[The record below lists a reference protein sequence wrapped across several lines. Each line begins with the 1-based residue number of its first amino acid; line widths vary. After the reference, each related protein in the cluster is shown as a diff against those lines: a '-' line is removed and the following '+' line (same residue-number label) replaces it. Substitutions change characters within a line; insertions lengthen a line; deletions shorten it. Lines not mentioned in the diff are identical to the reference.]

1 MDLFDSPIP
10 DYSKAVSV
18 IDSCKTLEQLKYAER
33 YVNMFKQQYKIDE
46 HDEISENILIIISNI
61 PIVKIKSDDK
71 WKDFIDYIAEIC
83 AVNVKEV
90 KGISSKCK
98 FKHMDL
104 KALIEK

>member
-46 HDEISENILIIISNI
+46 HDEISEMFK
-61 PIVKIKSDDK
+61 KINFSKK
-71 WKDFIDYIAEIC
+71 MKLKNGWNNKD
-83 AVNVKEV
+83 
-90 KGISSKCK
+90 
-98 FKHMDL
+98 
-104 KALIEK
+104 